1 MCARCGVL
9 YCVRINAP
17 TFIIVKQQLNEK
29 KWKMRKTATKKNH
42 NIKIVERMFVGWFD
56 QRRKN
61 KNDFVRAPDFS
72 E

>member
-42 NIKIVERMFVGWFD
+42 NIKIVERMFVG
-56 QRRKN
+56 
-61 KNDFVRAPDFS
+61 
-72 E
+72 